1 MKVLIVES
9 PAKCRKIEDYL
20 GHKCVASMGHING
33 FNTKSGI
40 SAIDITNDFSR
51 LDFILSAKGRKQ
63 LAHIRRTI
71 RENGIQ
77 KKDII
82 MATDDDREGEAIA
95 WHLAKALKLNIS
107 GTTRILFNEITK
119 PALQKAMA
127 HPTHIDMDRV
137 NAQLARQI
145 LDYLIGFTISPILWS
160 IKRGLSAGRCQS
172 PALRIIYENEI
183 SRRET
188 EPQLNFKVE
197 GLFNLTHSLIF
208 NLEKPRIHSR
218 ETLNEF
224 LNLSKT
230 FKHELTEKSPR
241 TERQSPPNPLNTSRL
256 QQLSPFSPKI
266 TMSLCQKLYENG
278 WITYM
283 RTDSSHYAEVF
294 INSAQEYI
302 LSKWGP
308 TYMDERRCKSRIG
321 KNGAHE
327 AVRPTS
333 ITRINIPD
341 SRTPQEQRMYRF
353 IWETTIRSIMTDAR
367 FVCKDTIVSAPMDGI
382 YNSVFKECVFP
393 GHLILKKM
401 EHIMKDEIAIRENER
416 MTNYPVELEKITATP
431 SMSLV
436 PCHLS
441 ESQLVAKLE
450 KSGIGRPS
458 TFASLVEKI
467 QTRKYVVKGDC
478 DGETRDEE
486 IFVMEREKGK
496 YNVEITPT
504 TCKYGDAKSK
514 LLLTTLGE
522 TVMEYLLSNYPK
534 YMEYRYTEQI
544 ENELDDI
551 AKGTINWKEICRRE
565 KMNLIE
571 PREKIEKDHNKK
583 DKTQKKN
590 MSDFSDEEPM
600 PSFGKSMFGNIT
612 KPKLTKPKTTKPSQ
626 EDSFTPLEYK
636 SEPIQVLS
644 GKYGPYFKWNGAN
657 YSIKG
662 KTDEQI
668 DQMTIGEFE
677 RIIEARRAFNERKN
691 KNGGRPP
698 SVIRDYVLN
707 STIEISLRKSQHG
720 KYIFVKRKGDMKP
733 MFINLRNFKGDLET
747 NADVF
752 EFIRETKPELDV
764 FLK

>member
-1 MKVLIVES
+1 MKLLIVES

-20 GHKCVASMGHING
+20 GHKCLASMGHING
-33 FNTKSGI
+33 LNTKSGI

-51 LDFILSAKGRKQ
+51 LDFIISTKGRKQ

-71 RENGIQ
+71 RENGI
-77 KKDII
+77 KKNDII

-95 WHLAKALKLNIS
+95 WHLAKALKLNVS
-107 GTTRILFNEITK
+107 KTTRILFNEITK
-119 PALQKAMA
+119 PALQKAMSQ
-127 HPTHIDMDRV
+127 PTHIDMDRV

-172 PALRIIYENEI
+172 PALRIVYENEI

-197 GLFNLTHSLIF
+197 AIFHPNTSLVF
-208 NLEKPRIHSR
+208 NLETPRIRSR
-218 ETLNEF
+218 DIIYEF
-224 LNLSKT
+224 MNLSKT
-230 FKHELTEKSPR
+230 YDHRLTEKSPR
-241 TERQSPPNPLNTSRL
+241 AERQSPPNPLNTSRL

-283 RTDSSHYAEVF
+283 RTDSYHYAEVF

-308 TYMDERRCKSRIG
+308 TYVDERRCKSRIG

-333 ITRINIPD
+333 ITRTGLPT

-353 IWETTIRSIMTDAR
+353 IWETTVRSIMTDAR
-367 FVCKDTIVSAPMDGI
+367 FVCKDTLVSAPMDGI
-382 YNSVFKECVFP
+382 YKSVSKECVFP
-393 GHLILKKM
+393 GHLILKGT
-401 EHIMKDEIAIRENER
+401 ENTIKDETSIRENER
-416 MTNYPVELEKITATP
+416 MMNYSVTLEKITATP
-431 SMSLV
+431 SISLV

-450 KSGIGRPS
+450 KLGIGRPS

-486 IFVMEREKGK
+486 MFVMERKGH
-496 YNVEITPT
+496 YTIETTPT

-522 TVMEYLLSNYPK
+522 TVMEYLLSNYPIH
-534 YMEYRYTEQI
+534 MEYRYTERI

-551 AKGTINWKEICRRE
+551 AKGTIDWKEICRRE
-565 KMNLIE
+565 KTNLME
-571 PREKIEKDHNKK
+571 PREKIEKEQDEK
-583 DKTQKKN
+583 DKTQQKS
-590 MSDFSDEEPM
+590 MSDFSDDEPM
-600 PSFGKSMFGNIT
+600 PSFGKSMFGNIG
-612 KPKLTKPKTTKPSQ
+612 KPKATKPKTTKPPQ

-636 SEPIQVLS
+636 GEPIQVLS